1 MRHYKIIA
9 VSFDTDGDHQQNKI
23 LVKEY
28 VGKVITVEDDDLDE
42 EEAQDA
48 AMDQVS
54 DDSGWCI
61 LGINFEK
68 VEV

>member
-1 MRHYKIIA
+1 MRHYKITK
-9 VSFDTDGDHQQNKI
+9 VVFDTDGDHQQNKR
-23 LVKEY
+23 LVDEY
-28 VGKVITVEDDDLDE
+28 VGKVIDVDDDDLDE

-61 LGINFEK
+61 LGIKFEK
-68 VEV
+68 VEG